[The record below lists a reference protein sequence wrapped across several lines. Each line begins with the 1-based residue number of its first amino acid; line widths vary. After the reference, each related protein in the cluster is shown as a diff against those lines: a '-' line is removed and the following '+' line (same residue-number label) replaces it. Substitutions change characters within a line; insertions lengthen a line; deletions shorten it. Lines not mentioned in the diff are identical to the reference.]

1 MCVCVCV
8 YVFVHACACACMH
21 VVGCVGVCV
30 CVVLASTE
38 DLPRMSSIQS
48 DSSGFGDTEISADNA
63 AQEMASLKV
72 GHTQ

>member
-1 MCVCVCV
+1 MRVGGMWVCVG
-8 YVFVHACACACMH
+8 
-21 VVGCVGVCV
+21 GCLCV

-48 DSSGFGDTEISADNA
+48 DSSGFGDTEVSGDNA

-72 GHTQ
+72 GHTQSHFVYRLLSKL